1 MNPDYSG
8 RSALPDNLKN
18 LFRKVAMTRP
28 DKELIAE
35 ALLFSQ
41 GFPSASTLSK
51 QLVDIYDKCSQNM
64 SKQIHY
70 DFGLR
75 ALKSTLTA
83 SGGLR
88 RRRNLSTD
96 EISSPFEQ
104 TVILEALFDSLLPR
118 LIDEDSI
125 IFRR

>member
-1 MNPDYSG
+1 MNPDYTG

-41 GFPSASTLSK
+41 GFSSASVLSK
-51 QLVDIYDKCSQNM
+51 QLVNLYDKCSQIM
-64 SKQIHY
+64 SKQVHY

-83 SGGLR
+83 SGSLR
-88 RRRNLSTD
+88 RMRTLSTY
-96 EISSPFEQ
+96 EISTPFEETIVLQ
-104 TVILEALFDSLLPR
+104 ALVDSLLPR
-118 LIDEDSI
+118 LIDDDSI